1 MPEVLPPFITQF
13 FLSGLAIDVA
23 LGVIALEFLVL
34 MALRK
39 GKKLRS
45 LVVTLILALGPG
57 ACLMLALRA
66 SLTQAGIFWVALF
79 LLLSLP
85 LHLADL
91 ARRKVQ
97 L

>member
-1 MPEVLPPFITQF
+1 MPEVLPSPITQF

-34 MALRK
+34 MAL
-39 GKKLRS
+39 GKSEKIRS

-66 SLTQAGIFWVALF
+66 ALTQAGIFWVALF

-91 ARRKVQ
+91 ARRKI
-97 L
+97 